1 MATTTNVSGS
11 GTVKTPVKVVDK
23 NKVGF
28 AGLTNE
34 TFLKLLIA
42 QLQNQDP
49 TNPTSNEQI
58 VTQLSQMQSLQS
70 NLDLS
75 GTLKNLSNSQQLSN
89 SASFLGRTID
99 GTTTDG
105 KAVTGKV
112 DRVLIR
118 EGQGILKVGTQE
130 VPLNNVLELKG

>member
-1 MATTTNVSGS
+1 MATTTEVSGS

-89 SASFLGRTID
+89 SANFLGRTID

-118 EGQGILKVGTQE
+118 EGQGFLKVGTEE

>member
-1 MATTTNVSGS
+1 MSTTTEVSGS

-49 TNPTSNEQI
+49 TDPTSNEQI